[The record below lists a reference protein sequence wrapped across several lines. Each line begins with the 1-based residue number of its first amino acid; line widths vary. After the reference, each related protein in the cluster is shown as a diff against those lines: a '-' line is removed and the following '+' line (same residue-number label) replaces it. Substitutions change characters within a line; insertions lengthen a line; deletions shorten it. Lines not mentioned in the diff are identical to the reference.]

1 MEAEDVAL
9 LPGQICF
16 IEDLVIKIMGYCI
29 SLIFLFGCKQLFF
42 CHSIFPAGFWLGPDV
57 LLLPTSMACTKV
69 ATIFSEPM
77 RSG

>member
-16 IEDLVIKIMGYCI
+16 NEDFGYKQIMGYYI
-29 SLIFLFGCKQLFF
+29 SLIFFWDASNSFF
-42 CHSIFPAGFWLGPDV
+42 CRSIFPAGFWLGPDA
-57 LLLPTSMACTKV
+57 SMACTKV